1 LDVVL
6 GQDLESF
13 GTDLQSLPNPFLEYN
28 GPCTVLDQF
37 LNVGGLNAGKVT
49 CTRLTPIPFPCAA
62 GKNLSILKGRM
73 ALDLYA
79 AP

>member
-1 LDVVL
+1 M
-6 GQDLESF
+6 
-13 GTDLQSLPNPFLEYN
+13 
-28 GPCTVLDQF
+28 LDQF
-37 LNVGGLNAGKVT
+37 LNVGGLNAGNMT

-62 GKNLSILKGRM
+62 GKNLNILKGRM